1 MARKKISKFL
11 SDRAVVL
18 FAVLICA
25 LNVNVQAQIVGKAL
39 TYTISGS
46 VGQPGV
52 TMNGLPDTVSDQS
65 GYYSAVVKYAWK
77 GTVTPVLPGFTFEPK
92 QIPYAKVTSDQPNQ
106 DYVAKL
112 KTYKISGLVS
122 VGGKPMKDVAM
133 DGLPGTPVTGAN
145 GTYEAIVDFGFTGSA
160 VPMKDGYLFT
170 PGSKPYTNVNR
181 DMPNQNYTGAIVT
194 FTISGSVGVE
204 GVTLKGLPGS
214 RLRCHIPIL

>member
-25 LNVNVQAQIVGKAL
+25 LNVNVQAQIEGTIL

-52 TMNGLPDTVSDQS
+52 TMNGLPDTVTDGN
-65 GYYSAVVKYAWK
+65 GYYSAVVRYGWK
-77 GTVTPVLPGFTFEPK
+77 GTVTPVLAGFTFEPQ
-92 QIPYAKVTSDQPNQ
+92 QIRYAKVTSDQPNQ
-106 DYVAKL
+106 DYVTKL

-133 DGLPGTPVTGAN
+133 DGLPGTPVTGTN
-145 GTYEAIVDFGFTGSA
+145 GTY
-160 VPMKDGYLFT
+160 
-170 PGSKPYTNVNR
+170 
-181 DMPNQNYTGAIVT
+181 
-194 FTISGSVGVE
+194 
-204 GVTLKGLPGS
+204 
-214 RLRCHIPIL
+214 